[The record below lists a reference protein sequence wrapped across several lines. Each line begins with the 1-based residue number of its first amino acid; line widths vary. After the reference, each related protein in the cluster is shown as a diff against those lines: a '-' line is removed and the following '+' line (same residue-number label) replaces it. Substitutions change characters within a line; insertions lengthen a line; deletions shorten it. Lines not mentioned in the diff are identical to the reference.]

1 MLDNRPSRASS
12 SPHTSPQSPTRPY
25 HVPMRTTAEV
35 DIMNPF
41 CGRIASAAGT
51 VGCEFTLGI
60 HECVYSILINRHAN
74 GRVITQSNPPP
85 IRMLGPF

>member
-1 MLDNRPSRASS
+1 
-12 SPHTSPQSPTRPY
+12 
-25 HVPMRTTAEV
+25 MRTTACV

-51 VGCEFTLGI
+51 VGCEYTLLI
-60 HECVYSILINRHAN
+60 HVWVYSILINLHAK

-85 IRMLGPF
+85 IRRLGPF